1 MFRFNVRLKLKHYIE
16 NLNLAVAGGF
26 GGIPDYLAL
35 YIFEVM
41 EENSGVTSY
50 KINFPPPPV
59 NAFWS
64 VTVYDKSGFV
74 FPDVE
79 SHGINSF
86 VAIPNKNG
94 SFTVNLSNDHE
105 KMNNVNIGN
114 DWNYCVRLYEPR
126 SEIINGEW
134 VFPPATEVAENDAR

>member
-1 MFRFNVRLKLKHYIE
+1 
-16 NLNLAVAGGF
+16 
-26 GGIPDYLAL
+26 
-35 YIFEVM
+35 M
-41 EENSGVTSY
+41 EENSGDTSY
-50 KINFPPPPV
+50 EINFPPPPV

-79 SHGINSF
+79 SNGINSF

-94 SFTVNLSNDHE
+94 SFTVNLSNDPE
-105 KMNNVNIGN
+105 KINNVNIEN
-114 DWNYCVRLYEPR
+114 DWNYCVRLYEPQ

-134 VFPPATEVAENDAR
+134 VFPPATEVAENDAK